1 MSPKISPGEYFT
13 GYKVKRA
20 NNFLLTATKESE
32 KVIKEADI
40 LYSQNQLDDLYEFL
54 KQYEDVE
61 SGQIC
66 WRLAR
71 YGQRLTTDTMFVI
84 EYRFYSSTSKF
95 KDMDIYHT

>member
-1 MSPKISPGEYFT
+1 MSANIFPGEYIT

-71 YGQRLTTDTMFVI
+71 YAKAYLIASTNALTFQKLMNAA
-84 EYRFYSSTSKF
+84 R
-95 KDMDIYHT
+95 

>member
-1 MSPKISPGEYFT
+1 M
-13 GYKVKRA
+13 KRA

-71 YGQRLTTDTMFVI
+71 YGQCLKSDQRWEMYALVRNSRGFAISIV
-84 EYRFYSSTSKF
+84 R
-95 KDMDIYHT
+95 